1 MTYWK
6 PRPLIHVLLAISA
19 VCTLTPAM
27 AKAQAIL
34 AVDSQVIQP
43 NASQGLAQAEIFATG
58 FIGPAS
64 IVMHRDGMLYGANYR
79 EPGSIGAI
87 TSDWTAQRV
96 LPAKEIQGTGTLEPE
111 ITGLALDKE
120 GRLLMVDAAAGRVL
134 RWNPRTGQ
142 LSTLVDRFE
151 GRHFD
156 RLFAIAVDDAGNY
169 FFTETSRDEGRPQS
183 GSVYRY
189 DITTNRTTRL
199 VSALD
204 GPTGVAVS
212 TNGRWLWV
220 AESARHT
227 IRAIPLRQNVATER
241 AAEISLK
248 DETGEPPLDRIGHL
262 LLEHEDRLY
271 VTLRDQG
278 AVLVLDTMTGET
290 LRKIPAGGS
299 DAYGIALSGEKLLTS
314 VPGKEAIFQTPVRLD
329 AAEAE
334 VDAQDKPESR

>member
-1 MTYWK
+1 MPYWNP
-6 PRPLIHVLLAISA
+6 PRIIPMLLAVGA
-19 VCTLTPAM
+19 VCSLTPTRAI
-27 AKAQAIL
+27 AQAVL
-34 AVDSQVIQP
+34 VIGSEVVQR
-43 NASQGLAQAEIFATG
+43 NASQPLARAEIFATG
-58 FIGPAS
+58 FVGPTS
-64 IVMHRDGMLYGANYR
+64 IVLHRDGTLYGANYR

-87 TSDWTAQRV
+87 SSDWSAQLV
-96 LPAKEIQGTGTLEPE
+96 LPRKQIQGTGPLEPE

-120 GRLLMVDAAAGRVL
+120 GRLLMVDAAAGKLL
-134 RWNPRTGQ
+134 RWSPGTGQ

-151 GRHFD
+151 GRRFD

-169 FFTETSRDEGRPQS
+169 YFTETSRDEDRPQS

-189 DITTNRTTRL
+189 DIATNRTTRL

-212 TNGRWLWV
+212 ANGRWLWV

-227 IRAIPLRQNVATER
+227 IRAIPLRQDVANER

-248 DETGEPPLDRIGHL
+248 SETDAPPLDRIGHL
-262 LLEHEDRLY
+262 LLDHEDRLY

-278 AVLVLDTMTGET
+278 AVLVLDTMTGQT
-290 LRKIPAGGS
+290 LHKIPAGGA
-299 DAYGIALSGEKLLTS
+299 DVYGIALSGEKLLTS
-314 VPGKEAIFQTPVRLD
+314 VPGKEAIFQTPVRVD

-334 VDAQDKPESR
+334 DDVQENQESR